1 MENDIEWVW
10 MGIGAHILF
19 SLAKKKAY
27 STHSPQAATRSW
39 RLSYYPFDSTA
50 RSIRIPSGWKLNS
63 PWDAFSQPISSPN
76 SKYISEYLRYR
87 GFPMPDF
94 PQKSRS
100 SLLQQ
105 VGIFRYQGVNSFLID
120 VLKPMKSYKINTKLR
135 KTSHISCRTQV
146 NALVTHP
153 PSGIA

>member
-87 GFPMPDF
+87 GFRCRI
-94 PQKSRS
+94 SRKN
-100 SLLQQ
+100 
-105 VGIFRYQGVNSFLID
+105 QGVPYFNRWAFSAIKGLTHFLLTCWNPWNHIKSTQNSG
-120 VLKPMKSYKINTKLR
+120 K
-135 KTSHISCRTQV
+135 
-146 NALVTHP
+146 HP
-153 PSGIA
+153 IFHAGPSGIA